1 MSYMSYT
8 VQASK
13 RTPALIIYLLDIS
26 ASMNMMMEG
35 RRRMD
40 IVYEALSL
48 AIRQMVFRSTKGNR
62 LTPRY
67 RIAILAYS
75 DEVYD
80 LLGGVKGIDE
90 IAQLGALPQ
99 LSPKRFSDSA
109 KAFLQAEQI
118 LKDELPY
125 MAECPA
131 PLICH
136 MTDGV
141 YTGEDPLPVARRIM
155 DMQVPDG
162 RVLIENIFISDHM
175 LGAPIAEPRRW
186 GGITP
191 RTELLDSH
199 GEKLR
204 QMSSPLPESYREMLL
219 EADYQLSPEA
229 LMLLPG
235 NCSELVSVGFQMSAA
250 TPVR

>member
-1 MSYMSYT
+1 MNYT
-8 VQASK
+8 IQASQ
-13 RTPALIIYLLDIS
+13 RTPALIIYLIDIS
-26 ASMNMMMEG
+26 ASMNMMMDN

-40 IVYEALSL
+40 IVYDALSL

-75 DEVYD
+75 DDVYD

-90 IAQLGALPQ
+90 IAAIGSLPD
-99 LSPKRFSDSA
+99 LTPMRFSDSA
-109 KAFLQAEQI
+109 KAFLQAEKI
-118 LKDELPY
+118 LQSELPH
-125 MAECPA
+125 MQDCPA

-141 YTGEDPLPVARRIM
+141 ATGEDPEPIAKRIM
-155 DMQVPDG
+155 DMSVPDG
-162 RVLIENIFISDHM
+162 NVLIENIFISDH
-175 LGAPIAEPRRW
+175 LLDAPITEPRRW
-186 GGITP
+186 GGILKD
-191 RTELLDSH
+191 TELKDEH

-204 QMSSPLPESYREMLL
+204 NMSSVLPESYREMLM
-219 EADYQLSPEA
+219 EADYLLSPGS
-229 LMLLPG
+229 LMMLPG
-235 NCSELVSVGFQMSAA
+235 SCAELVSIGFQMSAA

>member
-1 MSYMSYT
+1 MTYT
-8 VQASK
+8 VQASQ
-13 RTPALIIYLLDIS
+13 RTPALIIYLIDIS
-26 ASMNMMMEG
+26 ASMNMVMEG

-40 IVYEALSL
+40 IVYDALSM

-67 RIAILAYS
+67 RVAILAYS

-90 IAQLGALPQ
+90 IAALGMLPQ

-109 KAFLQAEQI
+109 KAFLQAEKI
-118 LKDELPY
+118 LQDELPD
-125 MAECPA
+125 MQDCPS
-131 PLICH
+131 PLVCH

-141 YTGEDPLPVARRIM
+141 YTGEDPLPVAQRIM
-155 DMQVPDG
+155 EMGVPDG
-162 RVLIENIFISDHM
+162 KVLIENIFISDHV
-175 LGAPIAEPRRW
+175 LESPIPEPRRW
-186 GGITP
+186 GGIT
-191 RTELLDSH
+191 RQTRLYDAH

-204 QMSSPLPESYREMLL
+204 QMSSPLPATYREMLL
-219 EADYQLSPEA
+219 EADYQLSPDA
-229 LMLLPG
+229 LMMLPG
-235 NCSELVSVGFQMSAA
+235 NCAELVSVGFQMSAA